1 MLLRF
6 NYWGCLLLGSTF
18 PLNWATYFF
27 LFCLFIS
34 CCWLKIRPFSLIWLI
49 DLLQQSSSST
59 RQIDLCEIFVF
70 TLLTVH
76 RLVYQSLSLPLN
88 QPETVRKMFSLAGQ
102 SNQNCLWFG
111 CNETLPYSNYQN
123 ADLNVI
129 WMIPNGIL
137 TIYRL
142 TENHFHLIHRTVSL
156 PKYVLKVYKQYV
168 PDKGNCQGTDI
179 QYNTC
184 NMQVGKL
191 STSIPSK
198 R

>member
-70 TLLTVH
+70 TLFTVH
-76 RLVYQSLSLPLN
+76 KLVYQSLSLPLN

-111 CNETLPYSNYQN
+111 CPILIIRTQ
-123 ADLNVI
+123 I
-129 WMIPNGIL
+129 WMWFERYPMEYWRFIVL
-137 TIYRL
+137 QKTIFTWSTGLLAYPSMCWKC
-142 TENHFHLIHRTVSL
+142 TN
-156 PKYVLKVYKQYV
+156 
-168 PDKGNCQGTDI
+168 
-179 QYNTC
+179 
-184 NMQVGKL
+184 NMSPTKETAKEQIF
-191 STSIPSK
+191 STTRVIC

>member
-1 MLLRF
+1 M
-6 NYWGCLLLGSTF
+6 
-18 PLNWATYFF
+18 
-27 LFCLFIS
+27 
-34 CCWLKIRPFSLIWLI
+34 IWLI
-49 DLLQQSSSST
+49 DLLQQSSCST
-59 RQIDLCEIFVF
+59 RQIDLSEIFVF
-70 TLLTVH
+70 TPFTVH
-76 RLVYQSLSLPLN
+76 KLVYQSLSLPLN
-88 QPETVRKMFSLAGQ
+88 QPETVRKMFSLAANNPTKTAYGLAAMKH
-102 SNQNCLWFG
+102 CPG
-111 CNETLPYSNYQN
+111 YSNYQN

-184 NMQVGKL
+184 NIQVVKL
-191 STSIPSK
+191 SLLSRAKGRRWNCSLFI
-198 R
+198 